1 MKEELK
7 LIKRGSD
14 EILTEEDLQKKFE
27 SGRQLIV
34 KAGFDPT
41 APDLHFGHTVLLN
54 KLRHFQDLGHKVI
67 FLIGDFTGRIGDPS
81 GTNKTRPILNS
92 EDLVKNA
99 KTYEKQV
106 FKILK
111 KELTEVKF
119 NSEWCDDLGANG
131 LIQLAS
137 KYNVARMLERDDFNK
152 RFTSNK
158 SIAIHEFLYPLV
170 QGYDSV
176 ALKAD
181 VECGGTDQK
190 FNLLVGRE
198 LQRDYDQEPQVVITV
213 PILEG
218 LDGANKMSKSLD
230 NYIAIDEEPNEM
242 FGKIMSISDE
252 LMWRWF
258 DLLSF
263 IPEDDISSLKDE
275 MKNGKNPRDIKFILA
290 EELVDRF
297 HKQGDGEKCREIFL
311 NRFQK
316 GNIPDEIESKTIDI
330 EEDSILLVN
339 LLKESGMID
348 SVSEGNRL
356 IQQGGIKI
364 NSEKVSD
371 SKFEIDKG
379 TENIYPSWKKKVS
392 KNQGMNKI
400 FFVSCLL
407 IILTGC
413 VQDSPNIKQIENL
426 QFFIDNKSDNRVTE
440 IESGLQYLVLE
451 EGNPEGISPN
461 SDQIISAHFHGTLTN
476 GEVFWSSLDSEPL
489 TIELSKLIIGCQ
501 KIISLMKEGDKWR
514 AFIDPT
520 MAYGEE
526 GRPGIPSNS
535 ILIFDIE
542 LIAVN

>member
-1 MKEELK
+1 MKEALK
-7 LIKRGSD
+7 LIKRGTD
-14 EILTEEDLQKKFE
+14 EILTESDLKKKLE
-27 SGRQLIV
+27 SGKQLVV

-41 APDLHFGHTVLLN
+41 APDLHLGHTVLLN

-81 GTNKTRPILNS
+81 GTNKTRPTLDAK
-92 EDLVKNA
+92 DLVQNA

-111 KELTEVKF
+111 KDLTDVRF
-119 NSEWCDDLGANG
+119 NSEWCENLGADG

-152 RFTSNK
+152 RFSSNK

-176 ALKAD
+176 ALEAD

-218 LDGANKMSKSLD
+218 LDGIKKMSKSL
-230 NYIAIDEEPNEM
+230 NNFVGIDEEPNEM

-258 DLLSF
+258 ELLSF
-263 IPEDDISSLKDE
+263 ISEEEINDLKKQME
-275 MKNGKNPRDIKFILA
+275 NGKNPRDIKFILA

-297 HKQGDGEKCREIFL
+297 HKDGEGKKCKESFL

-316 GNIPDEIESKTIDI
+316 GNIPDDIDSVKI
-330 EEDSILLVN
+330 NIDGPKIMLVN
-339 LLKESGMID
+339 LLKDANMIS

-356 IQQGGIKI
+356 IKQGGIKI
-364 NSEKVSD
+364 NSEKVEDPKLEVSEGSED
-371 SKFEIDKG
+371 IYQVGKRKFL
-379 TENIYPSWKKKVS
+379 
-392 KNQGMNKI
+392 KI
-400 FFVSCLL
+400 
-407 IILTGC
+407 
-413 VQDSPNIKQIENL
+413 
-426 QFFIDNKSDNRVTE
+426 
-440 IESGLQYLVLE
+440 
-451 EGNPEGISPN
+451 
-461 SDQIISAHFHGTLTN
+461 
-476 GEVFWSSLDSEPL
+476 
-489 TIELSKLIIGCQ
+489 KL
-501 KIISLMKEGDKWR
+501 
-514 AFIDPT
+514 
-520 MAYGEE
+520 
-526 GRPGIPSNS
+526 
-535 ILIFDIE
+535 
-542 LIAVN
+542 